1 MIDHDNAIQ
10 GSKSAV
16 PIVRN
21 RAAAPGHGRGLG
33 RGIRPRR
40 ASGGG
45 RGRGMGASPAAS
57 ASGGTGVGAIAGGGP
72 GPGVGR
78 GRGGQSAAGIP
89 GEAGSPGT
97 GGTPGGG
104 GPGAAGIPSPGEIPG
119 GDSFGMVEI
128 PGMARA
134 GGPGTGTG
142 TGTGAVSGAG
152 RIPGTGTM
160 GDLQQIGG
168 ASGPASPGQKAS
180 ARADALGSTGPG
192 SGAWGSSASGR
203 SAPGSA
209 GSGRSAPGS
218 AGSGSS
224 AWGPAGSASSAWG
237 SSDWGSGGS
246 GAGGGPGAGGGRG
259 AGGPGAG
266 GGRGAGGSGTGGRGA
281 GGPGTGGRGAGGA
294 GGGGVRAGAGSSGK
308 HPGRTGSAL
317 ALKNWRMRWR
327 LFALIMIPILTAAA
341 FGGVRVASAAGA
353 ANTARHIEQLA
364 IVGGDVTQLAQA
376 IENERDVTA
385 GFIAAGHPAR
395 GQASLHKQ
403 YARTDSAARTVQA
416 RAARIGGGYSTDT
429 RQRLSTVLARIRDL
443 QGLRAAALRS
453 QLPPL
458 PMITDYSQVITDL
471 FAFNDGIAEGSSDP
485 QLADSVRALGFLSRT
500 KDQASVQ
507 RAVLYA
513 ALTTGRF
520 QPGGIDALTAAQA
533 QQAADMATY
542 LASATPA
549 QRQLYMS
556 TVTGPLVD
564 QAQNIE
570 QHAITQADSNLPLVT
585 GNSATASRQWYTAMS
600 DTIQRMHSI
609 EREAVSSIIAHSREL
624 RHGADRSALLT
635 GVVMACVLIF
645 SLIMTAIVARSL
657 TRPLRRLRAGALQV
671 AGARLPERVRQLSE
685 TGGGRDS
692 LDVEPIE
699 VFSTDEVGQVAR
711 AFDQVHREALRL
723 AVNEASLRENI
734 NAMFVSLSR
743 RSQSLVER
751 QIRLID
757 ELEQGEQDAER
768 LGNLFRMDHLAT
780 RMRRNSENL
789 LVLAG
794 HEPTRRWGKPVA
806 LVDVMRA
813 AVSEIEQYE
822 RITLSIQPGT
832 SVVGNAVNDV
842 VHLLAE
848 LLENATSFSPGDTPV
863 KVTGHLLGSGGE
875 LLDITDQGVGM
886 GSEEMAHANWRLENP
901 PVVDVAV
908 SRRMGLFV
916 VARLAARHGI
926 RVRLR
931 QPELGGLTALIWLP
945 DTLIAQDTTAS
956 TAWMRRLG
964 APGTE
969 GLSGG
974 GEAWSTPPS
983 QAMFNAPAMPT
994 STMPTSTWTGPSR
1007 LADIEPMPTADSAPS
1022 YPADTAPPYAA
1033 ETETAA
1039 AGSGPTYPADT
1050 GPMRASDTGPMR
1062 ASDTGPMQA
1071 AETGSTQAADTGPMQ
1086 AADTGSMQAGDTG
1099 SMQAADT
1106 GSMQASDADPMQ
1118 ASDTGPMPAADA
1130 GPTRAAD
1137 TGSMQAADASS
1148 AQAADVGPMPTA
1160 DAGRARAAD
1169 TGPLQAADLG
1179 TFPAA
1184 ETSPLQST
1192 GVGPA
1197 RPSGAAPSPSG
1208 RSVVVPAGATD
1219 GSHSRLPIYDSLES
1233 DWFHRRGRAPRDA
1246 EEPFDTE
1253 PGAASLPEWTSA
1265 ADEGWRAASDASAP
1279 TVGAVTSAGLPRRV
1293 PQANIVPGS
1302 ASARVQAVANAAI
1315 SAEATRDRMASFQ
1328 EGVRKARAAIKTE
1341 NPPEEG

>member
-1 MIDHDNAIQ
+1 MIDHESAIQ
-10 GSKSAV
+10 GS
-16 PIVRN
+16 
-21 RAAAPGHGRGLG
+21 
-33 RGIRPRR
+33 
-40 ASGGG
+40 
-45 RGRGMGASPAAS
+45 PA
-57 ASGGTGVGAIAGGGP
+57 
-72 GPGVGR
+72 R
-78 GRGGQSAAGIP
+78 Q
-89 GEAGSPGT
+89 
-97 GGTPGGG
+97 
-104 GPGAAGIPSPGEIPG
+104 
-119 GDSFGMVEI
+119 
-128 PGMARA
+128 
-134 GGPGTGTG
+134 
-142 TGTGAVSGAG
+142 
-152 RIPGTGTM
+152 
-160 GDLQQIGG
+160 
-168 ASGPASPGQKAS
+168 
-180 ARADALGSTGPG
+180 
-192 SGAWGSSASGR
+192 GSSASSAAAGGR
-203 SAPGSA
+203 ASMAVGQGPARSGSA
-209 GSGRSAPGS
+209 RGGG
-218 AGSGSS
+218 
-224 AWGPAGSASSAWG
+224 AWPAGGAGGGGAG
-237 SSDWGSGGS
+237 RGGRGGGGGRGGS
-246 GAGGGPGAGGGRG
+246 GAGGGAGRG
-259 AGGPGAG
+259 GADHRPARPGS
-266 GGRGAGGSGTGGRGA
+266 R
-281 GGPGTGGRGAGGA
+281 
-294 GGGGVRAGAGSSGK
+294 
-308 HPGRTGSAL
+308 L
-317 ALKNWRMRWR
+317 ALRNWRVRWR
-327 LFALIMIPILTAAA
+327 LLALITIPTLTAMVL
-341 FGGVRVASAAGA
+341 GGIRISADVH
-353 ANTARHIEQLA
+353 TAENFQRIEQLA
-364 IVGGDVTQLAQA
+364 TLGGDVTQLAQA
-376 IENERDVTA
+376 MEDERDLTA
-385 GFIAAGHPAR
+385 GFIANGRPPS
-395 GQASLHKQ
+395 GQNTLRKQ
-403 YARTDSAARTVQA
+403 YAVTDSAADLVRTQGA
-416 RAARIGGGYSTDT
+416 HIGRDYPVDT
-429 RQRLSTVLARIRDL
+429 RDRFSAVLARITDL
-443 QGLRAAALRS
+443 NGLRNAALRS
-453 QLPPL
+453 QLPAL
-458 PMITDYSQVITDL
+458 PMITDYSQAITDL
-471 FAFNDGIAEGSSDP
+471 FAFDDQISVGSANDS
-485 QLADSVRALGFLSRT
+485 LAQHVRALGALGRM
-500 KDQASVQ
+500 KDQVSQQ
-507 RAVLYA
+507 RAILFA
-513 ALTTGRF
+513 ALTAGDF
-520 QPGGIDALTAAQA
+520 EPGELNALTSAQA
-533 QQAADMATY
+533 QQAANLSTYMAST
-542 LASATPA
+542 TVR
-549 QRQLYMS
+549 QRQAFAD
-556 TVTGPLVD
+556 TVTGSAVD
-564 QAQNIE
+564 QGRNLEQN
-570 QHAITQADSNLPLVT
+570 AIVLGNSNQPLVT
-585 GNSATASRQWYTAMS
+585 GSPAAASQHWYTAMV
-600 DTIQRMHSI
+600 DTLKRMRSV
-609 EREAVSSIIAHSREL
+609 ERQDAGAVIAQSRSL
-624 RHGADRSALLT
+624 RRGAARTALLT
-635 GVVMACVLIF
+635 GIAVAGLLVLA
-645 SLIMTAIVARSL
+645 LIVTAIIARSL
-657 TRPLRRLRAGALQV
+657 IRPLRRLRSGALNV
-671 AGARLPERVRQLSE
+671 AGLRLPEKVRQLSE
-685 TGGGRDS
+685 TGGSGPD
-692 LDVEPIE
+692 LDVAPID
-699 VFSTDEVGQVAR
+699 VASTDEVGEVAR

-723 AVNEASLRENI
+723 AANEAILRGNV

-806 LVDVMRA
+806 IVDVMRA
-813 AVSEIEQYE
+813 AVYELEQYE

-1039 AGSGPTYPADT
+1039 AGSGPTYAADP
-1050 GPMRASDTGPMR
+1050 GPMQA
-1062 ASDTGPMQA
+1062 ADTGPMQA
-1071 AETGSTQAADTGPMQ
+1071 ADTGPMQAADTGPMQ

-1106 GSMQASDADPMQ
+1106 GSMQASDAGPMQ
-1118 ASDTGPMPAADA
+1118 ASDTGSMP
-1130 GPTRAAD
+1130 
-1137 TGSMQAADASS
+1137 AADASS

-1328 EGVRKARAAIKTE
+1328 EGVRK
-1341 NPPEEG
+1341 